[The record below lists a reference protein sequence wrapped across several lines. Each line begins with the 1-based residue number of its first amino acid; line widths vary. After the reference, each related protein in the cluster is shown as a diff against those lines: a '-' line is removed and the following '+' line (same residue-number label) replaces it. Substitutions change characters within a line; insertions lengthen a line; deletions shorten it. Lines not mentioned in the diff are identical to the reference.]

1 MNLVDDVKRILDN
14 ASSDWPQADRERAE
28 GVARE
33 YASLLA
39 RAIQGEEVGAEFDQ
53 VREEAHSLAP
63 DAMING
69 DKVFRAAIEALIES
83 LVRRA
88 LPGSAV
94 ASMMR

>member
-1 MNLVDDVKRILDN
+1 MNLVDDVKRILVN

-28 GVARE
+28 EVARE
-33 YASLLA
+33 YAALLA
-39 RAIQGEEVGAEFDQ
+39 RAIQGEDVGLDFDR

-63 DAMING
+63 EAMING

-88 LPGSAV
+88 LPSCDV